1 MSCSITD
8 SRNSYVYIT
17 GGVIYNGAMEATT
30 QRNVTRYSP
39 DGSSKDLPALN
50 TNRFSHA
57 CSGYYNQKDHFVLLV
72 VGGKSWVTDGK
83 NGVLFSFYSGSSDLN
98 LTSTELFEVE
108 ISSQWKTLTNSP
120 LRLWVLSAVTIHN
133 KIYVTGDV
141 SLLLNNSLEII

>member
-1 MSCSITD
+1 M
-8 SRNSYVYIT
+8 N
-17 GGVIYNGAMEATT
+17 
-30 QRNVTRYSP
+30 NVRY
-39 DGSSKDLPALN
+39 G
-50 TNRFSHA
+50 HA

-108 ISSQWKTLTNSP
+108 SSSQWKTLTNSP
-120 LRLWVLSAVTIHN
+120 LHLPTLSAVTIDN